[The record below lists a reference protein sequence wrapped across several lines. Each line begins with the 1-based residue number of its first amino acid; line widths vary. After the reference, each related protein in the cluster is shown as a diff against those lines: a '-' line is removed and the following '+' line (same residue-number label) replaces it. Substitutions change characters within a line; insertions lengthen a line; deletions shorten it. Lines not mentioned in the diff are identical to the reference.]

1 MLKKWIAIG
10 ALLGSTMAQ
19 AYMPQSGTWVVT
31 SELNGKPGRG
41 LAIDVQGQTLVMQMY
56 AYDASG
62 NATFYLTS
70 GAYKNNQYSGTLNK
84 YRGGRYLGSS
94 ERIGQDNGNDGVVSM
109 RFESGTKGYIRFPG
123 EAEKEISRFSFGY
136 DKSPQS
142 LYGMWLFT
150 PLGTSTPRSDVVKLQ
165 KLVAGSGYGTGFVT
179 TADNRFACENVTS
192 GPNAGLVVCIKFN
205 IADRVEQVYYF
216 DYKVNDGEGYT
227 GTSAATATNLLI
239 VRRLTTSTDDG
250 TGITFKSDES
260 APPADLDALR
270 QAFEAVVAEPIEQ

>member
-10 ALLGSTMAQ
+10 ALLGSSLAQ

-31 SELNGKPGRG
+31 NELNGKPGRG

-84 YRGGRYLGSS
+84 YRGGRYLGSN

-109 RFESGTKGYIRFPG
+109 RFESGTKGYIKFPG
-123 EAEKEISRFSFGY
+123 EAEKEISRFNFNY
-136 DKSPQS
+136 DNSPQS
-142 LYGMWLFT
+142 LFGIWLFT
-150 PLGTSTPRSDVVKLQ
+150 PLDSATPRADFVKLE
-165 KLVAGSGYGTGFVT
+165 KLATGSGYGTGFAAT
-179 TADNRFACENVTS
+179 SDYRFGCENITS
-192 GPNAGLVVCIKFN
+192 GPNAGLVLCLKLN
-205 IADRVEQVYYF
+205 AANRSEQVYYF

-227 GTSAATATNLLI
+227 GTAPETANKLLV
-239 VRRLTTSTDDG
+239 VRRLTTINNDG
-250 TGITFKSDES
+250 TGIIFKSE
-260 APPADLDALR
+260 AAADPEALR
-270 QAFEAVVAEPIEQ
+270 QAFAEIAAQPVEE

>member
-10 ALLGSTMAQ
+10 ALLGSSLAQ

-41 LAIDVQGQTLVMQMY
+41 LAIDVQNQTLVMQMY

-84 YRGGRYLGSS
+84 YRGGRYLGSN

-109 RFESGTKGYIRFPG
+109 RFESGTKGYIKFPG
-123 EAEKEISRFSFGY
+123 EAEKEISRFNFGY
-136 DKSPQS
+136 DTSPQS
-142 LYGMWLFT
+142 LFGIWLFT
-150 PLGTSTPRSDVVKLQ
+150 PLGTSTPRSDVVKLE
-165 KLVAGSGYGTGFVT
+165 KLTPASNYGTGFVMS
-179 TADNRFACENVTS
+179 ADNRFGCENVTS

-205 IADRVEQVYYF
+205 VANRTEQVYYF

-227 GTSAATATNLLI
+227 GTSPATASNLLI
-239 VRRLTTSTDDG
+239 VRRLTTSNADG
-250 TGITFKSDES
+250 TGITFKDSES
-260 APPADLDALR
+260 TLPADPEALR
-270 QAFEAVVAEPIEQ
+270 QAFESVVSEPIEE

>member
-10 ALLGSTMAQ
+10 ALLGTGMAQ

-41 LAIDVQGQTLVMQMY
+41 LAIDVQNQTLVMQMY

-84 YRGGRYLGSS
+84 YRGGRYLGSN

-109 RFESGTKGYIRFPG
+109 RFESGTKGYIKFPG

-136 DKSPQS
+136 DNSPQS
-142 LYGMWLFT
+142 LFGMWLFT
-150 PLGTSTPRSDVVKLQ
+150 SLGASTASTDFVRLEKL
-165 KLVAGSGYGTGFVT
+165 ATGSGYGTGFAAT
-179 TADNRFACENVTS
+179 SNYRFGCEHLTS
-192 GPNAGLVVCIKFN
+192 GPNAGLLLCLKLN
-205 IADRVEQVYYF
+205 AADRTEQVYYLN
-216 DYKVNDGEGYT
+216 YAVNDGEGVT
-227 GTSAATATNLLI
+227 GATPETATKLLV
-239 VRRLTTSTDDG
+239 VRRLTTNNDDG
-250 TGITFKSDES
+250 TGILLKDAEAQT
-260 APPADLDALR
+260 PADPEALR
-270 QAFEAVVAEPIEQ
+270 QALADAAAQPNEQ